1 MKRITFAAFL
11 TAILF
16 LQISAKKPYK
26 ITGEPITFLTDG
38 GWCWYQDPRAIIQ
51 NGKLIIGAISGQSG
65 DIRIGVYD
73 LKTNKNL
80 GVAVLDENF
89 EIDDHN
95 SPVFHA
101 RPDGSLIA
109 MWAEHGKKNCHY
121 YSISSPNDY
130 LNWSERK
137 IQVHDYEMPVSS
149 KWYGVT
155 YTNLYTLD
163 NQGLLYNFFRHGIT
177 YNPTLM
183 TSSDNG
189 NSWSSDT
196 HFIADEVD
204 GRNRPYAKY
213 MQVSN
218 NKIGISFTDGHPRN
232 YGNSIYYVNFDGTSF
247 YNADGKK
254 IKDLS
259 DGPLLTSE
267 ADKIYT
273 GSETQKKPEGF
284 GSIPNAAWTCE
295 VERDKKERPYIG
307 YTLYLNDDDNRFR
320 LANWTGSA
328 WNDREIAYAGKHLY
342 KGEDSYTG
350 LLAFDPI
357 DPSKI
362 VISSD
367 VNPSTGED
375 TGGVHELY
383 MAKLKDSDKTGTIQW
398 QQLTVNSKY
407 KNIRPIIV
415 SGEGYK
421 VLLWVGN
428 KPWRHFQ
435 DYESDI
441 LGYILENPKR

>member
-1 MKRITFAAFL
+1 M
-11 TAILF
+11 
-16 LQISAKKPYK
+16 
-26 ITGEPITFLTDG
+26 
-38 GWCWYQDPRAIIQ
+38 
-51 NGKLIIGAISGQSG
+51 
-65 DIRIGVYD
+65 
-73 LKTNKNL
+73 
-80 GVAVLDENF
+80 
-89 EIDDHN
+89 
-95 SPVFHA
+95 
-101 RPDGSLIA
+101 
-109 MWAEHGKKNCHY
+109 
-121 YSISSPNDY
+121 
-130 LNWSERK
+130 NWSERK

-196 HFIADEVD
+196 HFIADQID

-218 NKIGISFTDGHPRN
+218 NKVGISFTDGHPRN
-232 YGNSIYYVNFDGTSF
+232 YGNSIYYANFDGTSF
-247 YNADGKK
+247 YNADGTKV
-254 IKDLS
+254 KDLT

-267 ADKIYT
+267 ADKIYI
-273 GSETQKKPEGF
+273 GSETKDKPDGF
-284 GSIPNAAWTCE
+284 GSVPNAAWTCDLE
-295 VERDKKERPYIG
+295 KDKRERPYIS
-307 YTLYLNDDDNRFR
+307 YTLYLNDSDNRFR
-320 LANWTGSA
+320 LANWTGKK

-350 LLAFDPI
+350 LLALDPI
-357 DPSKI
+357 DPNNI
-362 VISSD
+362 VISTD
-367 VNPSTGED
+367 VDPSTGD
-375 TGGVHELY
+375 DKGGVHELY
-383 MAKLKDSDKTGTIQW
+383 MAKLKDSDKTETIQW

-421 VLLWVGN
+421 VLLWIGN